1 MELKLTIDY
10 QHILELI
17 RQLPI
22 QEVTKLLADAKSI
35 LEEQKK
41 KTDVKTYFQQF
52 LSSAP
57 TMTDE
62 QYQAFLENR
71 QKFSQWRAE

>member
-41 KTDVKTYFQQF
+41 KSDVKTYFQQF

-62 QYQAFLENR
+62 QYQSFLENR
-71 QKFSQWRAE
+71 QAF